1 MTAQK
6 SYYRV
11 MLGKGHKHAK
21 ECHEG
26 AFFGIYNDGFWDD
39 LSKKGL
45 HELENQ
51 DAFIE
56 KFADSFKKHHPKKDK
71 TKACKTVWTI
81 CKGIKKGDIVLCPN
95 KKREYWIGKVISDY
109 SFQPNSCL
117 PQQRKVAWFSTIKRD
132 DMSPEIKKLTDLR
145 CTCANITDHFK
156 EIEKRISKANPS
168 PSKK

>member
-45 HELENQ
+45 HELEDQ

-56 KFADSFKKHHPKKDK
+56 KFADLFKKHHPKKDK
-71 TKACKTVWTI
+71 NKACKTVWTI
-81 CKGIKKGDIVLCPN
+81 CKGIKQGDIVLCPN
-95 KKREYWIGKVISDY
+95 KKRKYWIGKVISNY
-109 SFQPNSCL
+109 SFKPNSCL
-117 PQQRKVAWFSTIKRD
+117 PQQRKVTWLPNPIARD
-132 DMSPEIKKLTDLR
+132 AMSPELKDSTKKR
-145 CTCANITDHFK
+145 RTCADITDHAK
-156 EIEKRISKANPS
+156 EIEKLILKTNP
-168 PSKK
+168 PKK